1 VLDRHAEVG
10 EVVGPGSPVFT
21 LADPGA
27 IHAYVFVPQARLPGL
42 DVGDG
47 ATVRADG
54 IAAPLRGKV
63 EHIARRTEFT
73 PRYLFSDR
81 ERANLVV
88 RVKIRIEDPKRQLH
102 AGVPV
107 FVTVERNTR

>member
-1 VLDRHAEVG
+1 MGDRA
-10 EVVGPGSPVFT
+10 T
-21 LADPGA
+21 L
-27 IHAYVFVPQARLPGL
+27 
-42 DVGDG
+42 
-47 ATVRADG
+47 RADG
-54 IAAPLRGKV
+54 IDEPLRGKV

-88 RVKIRIEDPKRQLH
+88 RVKIRIEDPKGQLH

-107 FVTVERNTR
+107 FAKVERNTR